1 MVKKIRKASGRT
13 KIIILTKAVIKTTA
27 LFTFNLCCVVFLNVF
42 SCEYAVQKNCSYCN
56 ASPPLR
62 QGYLSQSCTE
72 AVGWMLYVPNQ
83 CITIYAL
90 LWTLLVHIF
99 RNFTRSLYFVLV
111 SLFLSYTFFMWH
123 FSHVVFFFM
132 LHLFHVAFS
141 SLLQFFLVPLFSWF
155 TLSATFH
162 VFFLLLYFMLHSFRS
177 ALSSCCIIFMM
188 HSFHASLFRCCTRP
202 RNFSKMGST
211 KKKVIVS
218 YCPPFASGKT
228 LPKAMHIF
236 TQAELLPNFIPSHN
250 NSVSVHLF
258 PDLEPQLIKSK

>member
-1 MVKKIRKASGRT
+1 MDALRSEPMYNDLCTFVDSSCAHFSKFHSVA
-13 KIIILTKAVIKTTA
+13 ILCSC
-27 LFTFNLCCVVFLNVF
+27 FT
-42 SCEYAVQKNCSYCN
+42 
-56 ASPPLR
+56 
-62 QGYLSQSCTE
+62 
-72 AVGWMLYVPNQ
+72 
-83 CITIYAL
+83 I
-90 LWTLLVHIF
+90 
-99 RNFTRSLYFVLV
+99 
-111 SLFLSYTFFMWH
+111 LSYTFFMWH

-258 PDLEPQLIKSK
+258 PDLEPQLTKSK

>member
-1 MVKKIRKASGRT
+1 MDALRSEPMYNDLCTFVDSSCAHFSKFHSVA
-13 KIIILTKAVIKTTA
+13 ILCSC
-27 LFTFNLCCVVFLNVF
+27 FT
-42 SCEYAVQKNCSYCN
+42 
-56 ASPPLR
+56 
-62 QGYLSQSCTE
+62 
-72 AVGWMLYVPNQ
+72 
-83 CITIYAL
+83 
-90 LWTLLVHIF
+90 IF
-99 RNFTRSLYFVLV
+99 KLYF
-111 SLFLSYTFFMWH
+111 
-123 FSHVVFFFM
+123 
-132 LHLFHVAFS
+132 FHVA
-141 SLLQFFLVPLFSWF
+141 LFSCCIF
-155 TLSATFH
+155 FHAALVSCGFLFFVAILPCSALFMIHLSATFH

-236 TQAELLPNFIPSHN
+236 TQAELLPNSIPRHN

-258 PDLEPQLIKSK
+258 PDLEPQLTKSK